1 MSFNPTIDDYEDMDD
16 YDDEMECGWPGCGCC
31 GSDICLSIRDN
42 GTMCPECASEYVQ
55 VQNGDWVC
63 PDCDLWL

>member
-1 MSFNPTIDDYEDMDD
+1 VSFNPAVDDYEY
-16 YDDEMECGWPGCGCC
+16 YDDNYEEDCGFPCCGCPGNEVC
-31 GSDICLSIRDN
+31 SSVLNSGL
-42 GTMCPECASEYVQ
+42 CPECSSEYVQ